1 MSEIQRISEQL
12 KYSFYEGAWHGPALL
27 ETLEGVTAKQAFL
40 HPIPNAHSICEL
52 VLHATTW
59 IKAVE
64 RAISEM
70 SYTRV
75 ENDANWPGISQK
87 TEADWEKAVDSLKKA
102 HKKLEKLVS
111 TLKDAALEK
120 VPANTSS
127 TVYRLL
133 HGVIQHNIY
142 HAGQIAILK
151 KRE

>member
-12 KYSFYEGAWHGPALL
+12 KCSFNKGAWHGPALL
-27 ETLEGVTAKQAFL
+27 ETLDDVTYKQAL
-40 HPIPNAHSICEL
+40 SHPVSKAHSIWEL
-52 VLHATTW
+52 VLHAAAW

-64 RAISEM
+64 KTISEM
-70 SYTRV
+70 SYTQV
-75 ENDANWPGISQK
+75 ENDANWPEINQK
-87 TEADWEKAVDSLKKA
+87 TEDDWKKAVDSLKKA

-111 TLKDAALEK
+111 TLKDAALER

-151 KRE
+151 KKK